1 MIEIPKHQLINEIYI
16 VQVAEYGTQDWKFYE
31 PCLMSPTIYLK
42 SRAKKVMTDAQKIE
56 RKNRKEYKEY
66 AKRQGIDLSWYK
78 KYKFRLVS
86 LKGSSI

>member
-1 MIEIPKHQLINEIYI
+1 
-16 VQVAEYGTQDWKFYE
+16 
-31 PCLMSPTIYLK
+31 MSPTIYLK
-42 SRAKKVMTDAQKIE
+42 SRAKKVMADAQKIE